1 MLLWFLV
8 DSWWRDGANETCG
21 VVVLSER
28 RVGFTR
34 VERRTEGTAE
44 VAGDEIK
51 RDPKIGSRWREFR
64 VEREDGGPDDPI
76 W

>member
-1 MLLWFLV
+1 M
-8 DSWWRDGANETCG
+8 
-21 VVVLSER
+21 VVLSER
-28 RVGFTR
+28 RLGFTR

-51 RDPKIGSRWREFR
+51 RDPKIGSRWREFC
-64 VEREDGGPDDPI
+64 VEREDRGSDDPI